1 MMTRS
6 EYLERNLRL
15 LTDWKA
21 GFKMSVL
28 VARYKISRQ
37 RVYQIIKQMKEVAR

>member
-1 MMTRS
+1 MTKA
-6 EYLERNLRL
+6 EYLERDLRL
-15 LTDWKA
+15 FTDWKA

-37 RVYQIIKQMKEVAR
+37 RVYQILAKFKELAK